1 MRSRC
6 WRGKS
11 QRPSANTTKWKRRL
25 SAATMQTRRDFTEA
39 APISLRHAALGH
51 TVTLLRKHSIDQS
64 TGLEEN
70 PAVFRNAK
78 GAKLL
83 RARSPTGKRAEAL
96 SRPREP
102 LEHVVQVSLE
112 SPHKR

>member
-51 TVTLLRKHSIDQS
+51 TVTLLRMHSIDQS
-64 TGLEEN
+64 IGLEEPRRYSALPRERSSFGQEARPGN
-70 PAVFRNAK
+70 V
-78 GAKLL
+78 L
-83 RARSPTGKRAEAL
+83 RPLL
-96 SRPREP
+96 SRR
-102 LEHVVQVSLE
+102 S
-112 SPHKR
+112 KRGGLDFPPAGG